1 MVAPLIFQWTV
12 KERIDLNAM
21 GLLSRAMSITRY
33 RVEGKLKKP
42 ILETVARC
50 LKGHVISEI
59 EGDISDKIV
68 GWTLFDRPFEPDF
81 NGSSYVMGTHFVF
94 SLRIDKRTIPAK
106 LLKKHCAIETAK
118 RLDES
123 GRPYV
128 SREEKNMIRDHVR
141 NVLTLRI
148 PATPH
153 VHDLIWSYEDASL
166 WFFAAQKAANE
177 ELETLFLKSFGL
189 SLIRLFPYTIA
200 DLAMDLSAQQRDIL
214 LKLDA
219 TSFSE

>member
-1 MVAPLIFQWTV
+1 
-12 KERIDLNAM
+12 M
-21 GLLSRAMSITRY
+21 GLLSRAVSITRY

-50 LKGHVISEI
+50 LKEHAISEI
-59 EGDISDKIV
+59 EGVSDKIV
-68 GWTLFDRPFEPDF
+68 GWTSFDRPFEPDF
-81 NGSSYVMGTHFVF
+81 NGSSYVMGTFFVF

-106 LLKKHCAIETAK
+106 LLQKHCAIETAK

-166 WFFAAQKAANE
+166 WFFTTEKAANE

-200 DLAMDLSAQQRDIL
+200 DLAMDLSSQQRDIL

-219 TSFSE
+219 TSFLE

>member
-1 MVAPLIFQWTV
+1 
-12 KERIDLNAM
+12 M
-21 GLLSRAMSITRY
+21 GLLSRTASITRY

-50 LKGHVISEI
+50 LKEHAISEI
-59 EGDISDKIV
+59 EGDVSDKIV
-68 GWTLFDRPFEPDF
+68 GWTSFDRPFDPIF
-81 NGSSYVMGTHFVF
+81 HGSSFVIGTHFVF

-123 GRPYV
+123 GRPYL
-128 SREEKNMIRDHVR
+128 SREEKNMIKDHVR

-148 PATPH
+148 PSTPH

-166 WFFAAQKAANE
+166 WFFTTQKAANE

-200 DLAMDLSAQQRDIL
+200 DLTMDLSGEHRDIL
-214 LKLDA
+214 LKLDP
-219 TSFSE
+219 TDFTE

>member
-1 MVAPLIFQWTV
+1 
-12 KERIDLNAM
+12 M
-21 GLLSRAMSITRY
+21 GLLSRAVSITRY

-42 ILETVARC
+42 ILETLARC
-50 LKGHVISEI
+50 LKEHAISEI
-59 EGDISDKIV
+59 EGDVSDKIV
-68 GWTLFDRPFEPDF
+68 GWTSFDRPFEPDF
-81 NGSSYVMGTHFVF
+81 NGSSYVMGAHFVF
-94 SLRIDKRTIPAK
+94 SLRIDKRTIPSK

-166 WFFAAQKAANE
+166 WFFTTAKAANE
-177 ELETLFLKSFGL
+177 ELQTLFLKSFGL
-189 SLIRLFPYTIA
+189 SLISLFPYTIA
-200 DLAMDLSAQQRDIL
+200 DLAMNLSGQQRDIL

-219 TSFSE
+219 TSFLE